1 MVEESR
7 VVDTTRE
14 GSFNYAIQRLFREMS
29 ELIGKHAAT
38 SLQIN

>member
-14 GSFNYAIQRLFREMS
+14 GSFNYAIQRLFREMF